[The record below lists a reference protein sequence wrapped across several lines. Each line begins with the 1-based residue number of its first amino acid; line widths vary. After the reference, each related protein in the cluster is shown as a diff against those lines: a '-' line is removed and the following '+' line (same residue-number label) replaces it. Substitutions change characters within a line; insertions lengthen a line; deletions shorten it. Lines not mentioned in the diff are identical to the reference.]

1 MATKKLVSKQL
12 QVKWVVS
19 IDDEDNE
26 TTKTLTMSVKED
38 TEKDSIL
45 KVGNALGTLVNALED
60 TTPSVKEDS
69 LNQLMA

>member
-1 MATKKLVSKQL
+1 MATKKLVSKEI

-19 IDDEDNE
+19 RDGEDNE
-26 TTKTLTMSVKED
+26 TTKSLAMSVNENA
-38 TEKDSIL
+38 EKDSIW

-60 TTPSVKEDS
+60 TTPIVKDRS

>member
-1 MATKKLVSKQL
+1 MATKKLVSKQM

-19 IDDEDNE
+19 RDEEDNE
-26 TTKTLTMSVKED
+26 TTKSLTMSINEN
-38 TEKDSIL
+38 TEKASIL

-60 TTPSVKEDS
+60 TTPIVKEDS